1 MTTIPT
7 TVEVPVSPASTISA
21 EITGLKAGLITSASL
36 IAYFMLM
43 KLFNFMSSPIAW
55 AFNLAIL
62 GTGIILVF
70 EYYRMKTTLNVDY
83 IPGLILGSIT
93 TFVSVIPFA
102 FFLYI
107 FFSQSD
113 PLVLSLLKENVLF
126 MGEQIT
132 PTRAAFATAI
142 EGLCSGVLITFIMMQ
157 YLRSGFRRKRN
168 EKRMHG

>member
-1 MTTIPT
+1 MTTVQANIDAPANQIPS
-7 TVEVPVSPASTISA
+7 VSA
-21 EITGLKAGLITSASL
+21 EITGLKAGLLTCVSL
-36 IAYFMLM
+36 IIYFLIM

-62 GTGIILVF
+62 GTGIVLVF

-93 TFVSVIPFA
+93 TAVSVIPFA
-102 FFLYI
+102 FFIYV

-113 PLVLSLLKENVLF
+113 PIVLNVLKENVLF

-142 EGLCSGVLITFIMMQ
+142 EGLCSGVLITFILMQ